1 MLKQYQLEKEV
12 IKNEQYKVGMNVKT
26 KKERKQDEEGFK
38 LKREKRKINIK
49 RENKNTKYQWKH
61 SELRDWERE
70 KSYTG
75 WIELAIDAT
84 KLERSENKAMKL
96 KSLLPWKKVGD
107 FWGKVSIIE
116 KEHIDK
122 AK

>member
-1 MLKQYQLEKEV
+1 MNNIKLVWMWKQR
-12 IKNEQYKVGMNVKT
+12 
-26 KKERKQDEEGFK
+26 KKESKMKKEFK

-75 WIELAIDAT
+75 WIELAIDAS

-116 KEHIDK
+116 KEDIDK